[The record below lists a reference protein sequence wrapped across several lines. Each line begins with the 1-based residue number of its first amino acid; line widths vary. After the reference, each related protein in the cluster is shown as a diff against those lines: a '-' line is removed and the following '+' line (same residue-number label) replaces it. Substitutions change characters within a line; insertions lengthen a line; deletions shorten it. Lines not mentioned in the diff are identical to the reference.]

1 MPYLHCEYWYD
12 SIDGVKER
20 IDNPYLIPVTPSIMK
35 GLSGAI
41 RGEPGN
47 I

>member
-1 MPYLHCEYWYD
+1 MVGK
-12 SIDGVKER
+12 IKGVKYR
-20 IDNPYLIPVTPSIMK
+20 IDNPYLIPATPNIMK

-41 RGEPGN
+41 RGEPGD